1 MKAKRYNKGGK
12 AALYDML
19 KKYAKGGKM
28 YEEGGPVEGD
38 PKKEAMETIHSIIA
52 ADNAS
57 QESGT
62 NASLGSEKS
71 TDVFLP
77 GVAAAIRDIEAYEGA
92 RPEEAPRDETR
103 PEEAPIPMRSI
114 GPKSVRQ
121 DLARML
127 MGGRKEM
134 PEQPS
139 RRDYGFQAIMDQD
152 NFRHPYGKSIT
163 TRSTG
168 EETDTSGAMGVKM
181 GGKYY
186 YMPNAR
192 GFTGPKGKNVRDFR
206 EIKQELGEDA
216 YMEALSILQSRGADI
231 SRLVD

>member
-1 MKAKRYNKGGK
+1 MYAKKNNYNRGG
-12 AALYDML
+12 LLEEML
-19 KKYAKGGKM
+19 AKYMSGGMVKKYAV
-28 YEEGGPVEGD
+28 GGPVKGD
-38 PKKEAMETIHSIIA
+38 PRKEALAAIASMVA
-52 ADNAS
+52 ADNAA

-62 NASLGSEKS
+62 MTAPGSEKS
-71 TDVFLP
+71 TDVVMP
-77 GVAAAIRDIEAYEGA
+77 GLAAALRAIGSPETPEEA
-92 RPEEAPRDETR
+92 PEEAPRQ
-103 PEEAPIPMRSI
+103 APMPMRSR
-114 GPKSVRQ
+114 GPQPVRQ

-139 RRDYGFQAIMDQD
+139 RRDYGFQAIMDPD

-206 EIKQELGEDA
+206 EIKEELGEDA